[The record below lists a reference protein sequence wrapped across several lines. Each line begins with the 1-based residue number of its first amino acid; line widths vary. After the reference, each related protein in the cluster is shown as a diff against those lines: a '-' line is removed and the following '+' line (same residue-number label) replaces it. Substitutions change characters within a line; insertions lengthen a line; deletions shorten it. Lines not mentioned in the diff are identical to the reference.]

1 MDMYYLQQWDAAKGD
16 EDVKLIFC
24 NPDLLWG
31 YRLPNVRESDREDFR
46 LAFQGVYKVNLSS
59 FMNMSI
65 FRFS

>member
-1 MDMYYLQQWDAAKGD
+1 MGRGEGD

-31 YRLPNVRESDREDFR
+31 SDYPTSRIGQGGFR